1 MIKMMTVPIPEFA
14 AEYGLRPEEIER
26 RLKEWL
32 VLSLYTEE
40 RISTGKAAK
49 LMGISRLAFIDLLS
63 RWGIAYLDM
72 DSDDLASDLKAL
84 Q

>member
-1 MIKMMTVPIPEFA
+1 MTVPIPEFA
-14 AEYGLRPEEIER
+14 ADYGLKPDEVER

-32 VLSLYTEE
+32 VLSLYTED

-49 LMGISRLAFIDLLS
+49 LLGIPRLAFIDMLS
-63 RWGIAYLDM
+63 RWGIAYLDL
-72 DSDDLASDLKAL
+72 DTDELASDLEAL

>member
-1 MIKMMTVPIPEFA
+1 MTVPIPDFA
-14 AEYGLRPEEIER
+14 LDYGLKPEDVER

-32 VLSLYTEE
+32 AISLFAEG

-49 LMGISRLAFIDLLS
+49 LLGIPRLAFIDLLH
-63 RWGIAYLDM
+63 RWGISYLDL
-72 DSDDLASDLKAL
+72 DADELASDLRSL